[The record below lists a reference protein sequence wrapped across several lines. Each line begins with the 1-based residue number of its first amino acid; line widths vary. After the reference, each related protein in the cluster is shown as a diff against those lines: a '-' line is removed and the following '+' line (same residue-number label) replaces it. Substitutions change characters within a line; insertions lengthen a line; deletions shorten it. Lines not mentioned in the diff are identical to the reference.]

1 MADIKLNPQELLAQA
16 SEMSR
21 IKSAYESLN
30 TQLLNALIGIN
41 DSWSENIAGN
51 FIGKIQS
58 AKKSLLSIANMMMN
72 GSTAARVS
80 AMSFLEPNQILA
92 GFGFGDRGDPAYN
105 GMDLAD
111 KFLQIL
117 KESGYDLQGNMED
130 LSNVLAGF
138 EDTYWK
144 ADPLVKLAIDKF
156 IEFEDY
162 LTPDEEKPYSPKK
175 YVEAYKAMKKISEGD
190 ISGGAKEVAKSFVKT
205 GVKQILDLP
214 KTNPFTPAGFLGLD
228 ETSLKT
234 KYFTNLALD
243 SVEAQAKL
251 TFDPSMK
258 NAFGYVWNTG
268 IQPVLDTCGD
278 IAFNNVKYISRIG
291 EIEIGEYYTS
301 QGATTS
307 SEAFQ
312 IMLGDLAKSCTGD
325 YELGEYFKNYYSE
338 HGSAFDGVYDGY
350 VDALNF
356 LVESGGPVE
365 ASKRIW
371 KSILYEE

>member
-16 SEMSR
+16 SEMNS

-30 TQLLNALIGIN
+30 TQLLNALNGIN

-92 GFGFGDRGDPAYN
+92 GFGFGDKGDPAYN

-117 KESGYDLQGNMED
+117 KESGYDFKGNMED

-138 EDTYWK
+138 EDTYWN
-144 ADPLVKLAIDKF
+144 AYPLVKLAIDKF

-162 LTPDEEKPYSPKK
+162 LTDDEEKPYSPKK
-175 YVEAYKAMKKISEGD
+175 YVEAYKVMKKISEGD

-214 KTNPFTPAGFLGLD
+214 KTNPFTAAGFLGMD
-228 ETSLKT
+228 ETSFKT
-234 KYFTNLALD
+234 KYFTNLVLD

-268 IQPVLDTCGD
+268 VQPVLDTCGD
-278 IAFNNVKYISRIG
+278 IAFNDVKYLPI
-291 EIEIGEYYTS
+291 IGEYYTS
-301 QGATTS
+301 QGARS
-307 SEAFQ
+307 GSDAFQ
-312 IMLGDLAKSCTGD
+312 IMLGDMARNVTGD
-325 YELGEYFKNYYSE
+325 YELGEYFRNYYSE

-371 KSILYEE
+371 KSLLYEE